1 MSLLKA
7 LTIEANRMIEVYND
21 ERKFLQI
28 SDDETVARASINVNP
43 IDYDFDM
50 DKFSDVG
57 NISMT
62 LKEVAD
68 DRFELRIEAEFGIF
82 NKSNNYL
89 ELDNILKGDY
99 KYMIRFFDYFIE
111 ELYHNSESIFK
122 LYNRIDRFNLRDYE
136 AIVINA

>member
-1 MSLLKA
+1 MSLLKE
-7 LTIEANRMIEVYND
+7 LTIEANRMIEVYDD

-28 SDDETVARASINVNP
+28 SDDKTVAKASINVNP

-68 DRFELRIEAEFGIF
+68 DRFELRIEAAFGIF

-122 LYNRIDRFNLRDYE
+122 LYNRIDGFNLSRLRNYY
-136 AIVINA
+136 

>member
-1 MSLLKA
+1 MSLLRE
-7 LTIEANRMIEVYND
+7 LIIEVNKMMEVYNSD
-21 ERKFLQI
+21 QKFLQI
-28 SDDETVARASINVNP
+28 SDNGTVAKASINVNP
-43 IDYDFDM
+43 VDYDFDM

-62 LKEVAD
+62 LKEVAI
-68 DRFELRIEAEFGIF
+68 DRFELRIEAEFGIL

-111 ELYHNSESIFK
+111 ELYYNSESIFK
-122 LYNRIDRFNLRDYE
+122 LYNRIDSFNLVRLRDYY
-136 AIVINA
+136 